1 MPTPK
6 FLGEATGW
14 WEGTSSLS
22 LPWQRK
28 EPYDSN
34 SALHI
39 DLGARG
45 TFAQIEYR
53 WSYEDTVQHGVL
65 LIAGSKKAGEVTV
78 GWVDSW
84 HQSPNVMT
92 MTGKWEK
99 DDSLS
104 VLGHYSDGSG
114 PQWGWRFELALIGE
128 TLQFEMTN
136 IHPDGKEEWAVRCH
150 YKRN

>member
-6 FLGEATGW
+6 FLKEATGW

-34 SALHI
+34 SSLHV
-39 DLGARG
+39 DLGPKG

-53 WSYEDTVQHGVL
+53 WSHEDVVHHGVL
-65 LIAGSKKAGEVTV
+65 LVAGNKKGGTVQV

-84 HQSPNVMT
+84 HQNPNVMT
-92 MTGKWEK
+92 MTGKWDS
-99 DDSLS
+99 DDKFS
-104 VLGHYSDGSG
+104 VTGKYSAGEG
-114 PQWGWRFELALIGE
+114 PDWGWRFELALKGD
-128 TLQFEMTN
+128 TLHYEMTN
-136 IHPDGKEEWAVRCH
+136 IHPDGKEDWAVRCD
-150 YKRN
+150 YKRT